1 MGIYQI
7 IVNVKYID
15 MKATDVQIGGN
26 HYKDMVM
33 QPIELITALRCSFIQ
48 GCIIKYISRYR
59 AKNGVQDI
67 KKCIHYAQL
76 AIQLGDKRRCND
88 KTLSLNINK
97 FIIKNKLTILQ
108 RRIITQTVY
117 NNYEQVIQF
126 CKELL
131 RIEYPEEQ

>member
-1 MGIYQI
+1 MRE
-7 IVNVKYID
+7 KYID

-88 KTLSLNINK
+88 KTLSLSINK
-97 FIIKNKLTILQ
+97 FVIKNKLTILQ
-108 RRIITQTVY
+108 RRIITQTAY